1 MDLGFFSYQRKP
13 RLLRTSAMLAP
24 LIPVFAQF
32 IGFFLLGYALARV
45 GFLNRSEIA
54 SLNKVVAY
62 IAMPALLFSGM
73 AGLKPLELPA
83 LRLFLGMS
91 LAALLTIALVWLALA
106 ALRQTGTRER
116 RFYAFAGGWSNSGY
130 LGLPLV
136 LTLLAN
142 VAAEQKLLVFAFWG
156 LAVDL
161 IVVGP
166 LVYMTMRLQDVRGRQ
181 RVGMLLRSIGENPF
195 SLSFLAGLAG
205 AYSAP
210 FLPEAFRL
218 PLADLGGAVAPLALL
233 VMGAGLALYRVKA
246 ELGATLWVVVAG
258 KLILHPVMAFLLV
271 SLISRGDP
279 LAPLVALLIAA
290 TPVASS
296 AYISAELLRFRQGET
311 ARFIA
316 VSTPLSALTL
326 CLAGAIALALASM
339 TALR

>member
-1 MDLGFFSYQRKP
+1 M
-13 RLLRTSAMLAP
+13 
-24 LIPVFAQF
+24 
-32 IGFFLLGYALARV
+32 LGYALARV
-45 GFLNRSEIA
+45 GFLNRLEIA

-73 AGLKPLELPA
+73 AGLAPLELPA

-136 LTLLAN
+136 LTLLAT

-166 LVYMTMRLQDVRGRQ
+166 LVYMTMRIQEVSGRQ

-246 ELGATLWVVVAG
+246 ELGATL
-258 KLILHPVMAFLLV
+258 
-271 SLISRGDP
+271 
-279 LAPLVALLIAA
+279 
-290 TPVASS
+290 
-296 AYISAELLRFRQGET
+296 
-311 ARFIA
+311 
-316 VSTPLSALTL
+316 
-326 CLAGAIALALASM
+326 
-339 TALR
+339 